1 MSKHTPGPWLREDRT
16 IYTLMHHGWRKGVE
30 QLKNRFTVTVQKDF
44 ECSQEE
50 IEANARLIAAAPEL
64 LKALK
69 AIEARITYYA
79 GLAEGDAP
87 NIEQWAY
94 TDQSG
99 DLASAR
105 AAIAKA
111 EAV

>member
-1 MSKHTPGPWLREDRT
+1 MSTMLDMQT
-16 IYTLMHHGWRKGVE
+16 AA
-30 QLKNRFTVTVQKDF
+30 
-44 ECSQEE
+44 E
-50 IEANARLIAAAPEL
+50 IVRLITLNKEL
-64 LKALK
+64 LEALK

-79 GLAEGDAP
+79 GLAEGEAP

-99 DLASAR
+99 DLANAR

-111 EAV
+111 EGE

>member
-1 MSKHTPGPWLREDRT
+1 MSKKPEALRLADDLDKWCHT
-16 IYTLMHHGWRKGVE
+16 TLDVHK
-30 QLKNRFTVTVQKDF
+30 
-44 ECSQEE
+44 
-50 IEANARLIAAAPEL
+50 AAAELRRLHKVNAEL
-64 LKALK
+64 LEALK

-79 GLAEGDAP
+79 GLAEGEAP

-111 EAV
+111 EQAEYEGAGK